1 MAAVVPVSN
10 IYARPRSQEAA
21 TSVVLATRRTAC
33 ARVVGEILRDAA
45 DIVLLGDAIEAPERL
60 LVRLEHLR
68 PQVLLLDTEFVNEL
82 VRRTAGPLL
91 SRFPRMRVLL
101 MAPQAYPG
109 LVRRVVQHGFHGFLL
124 LDEAA
129 AMCVNAIRGINRGE
143 LWMPRAALQQA
154 LFDRS
159 MWIDHREPANDYDAG
174 LTRREA
180 QAVAGLRRGLSNKQI
195 AHELDIKVDTV
206 KKHLRNAYAKIGI
219 HRRTELM
226 AVKDTDR

>member
-1 MAAVVPVSN
+1 
-10 IYARPRSQEAA
+10 
-21 TSVVLATRRTAC
+21 
-33 ARVVGEILRDAA
+33 VGEILRDEA
-45 DIVLLGDAIEAPERL
+45 DIALLGDAIAAPERL
-60 LVRLEHLR
+60 LVRLEQLR
-68 PQVLLLDTEFVNEL
+68 PQVLLLDTEYVDEL
-82 VRRTAGPLL
+82 VRQSAVPLS
-91 SRFPRMRVLL
+91 SRFSRMRVLL
-101 MAPQAYPG
+101 MAPQEYPD
-109 LVRRVVQHGFHGFLL
+109 LVRRVVKHGFHGFIL

-129 AMCVNAIRGINRGE
+129 ATCANAIRVVDRGE

-159 MWIDHREPANDYDAG
+159 IWVGQREPANDYDAG

-180 QAVAGLRRGLSNKQI
+180 QAVAGLKRGLSNKQI

-226 AVKDTDR
+226 AVKDADR